1 MRFSVSG
8 LAAVVATL
16 AAQGVS
22 GHYIFQ
28 SLAAGSAKG
37 TPYEYVRQNTN
48 HNSPVTDLSSPDLR
62 CNVGGA
68 TGGGTKTLTLNAGD
82 AFTFT
87 LDQAVYH
94 QGPVSIYMSKA
105 PGAAADYNGSGP
117 WFKIKDWGP
126 DFSRGQAVWTMA
138 GKSVI
143 EQSVPHPV
151 CLRASRLADRRPVVE
166 HTDEYT
172 SNIPRCI
179 PSGEYLLR
187 IQSLAIHNP
196 GATPQWYMSCGQVK
210 VQGGGNTNPSPTA
223 SIPGAFKAT
232 DPGYTVNIY
241 NPDFK
246 SYTVPGPAVFSC

>member
-1 MRFSVSG
+1 MKFSLPGVAG
-8 LAAVVATL
+8 VAAAL

-37 TPYEYVRQNTN
+37 TAFEYVRRNTN
-48 HNSPVTDLSSPDLR
+48 HNSPVTGDRSADLSSPDLR

-68 TGGGTKTLTLNAGD
+68 TGGSTKTLTLNAGD
-82 AFTFT
+82 AFTFS

-105 PGAAADYNGSGP
+105 PGAAADYDGSGP

-126 DFSRGQAVWTMA
+126 NFSSGQAVWTMSD
-138 GKSVI
+138 K
-143 EQSVPHPV
+143 
-151 CLRASRLADRRPVVE
+151 
-166 HTDEYT
+166 YT

-246 SYTVPGPAVFSC
+246 SYTVPGPAVFNC